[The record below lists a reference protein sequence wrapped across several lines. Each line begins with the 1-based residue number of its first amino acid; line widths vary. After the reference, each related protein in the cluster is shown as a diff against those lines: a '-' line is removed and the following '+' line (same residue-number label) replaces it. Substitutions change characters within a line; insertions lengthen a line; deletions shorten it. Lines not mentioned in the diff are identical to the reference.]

1 MTDDPNAPRTEVLPA
16 GAQAG
21 EYMPPE
27 TRAMIGK
34 LLPFLR
40 AVSYAARKC
49 REVELRQLV
58 HGAANRPLLSWSLA
72 ELELEQLA
80 REILQYAQS
89 DADAFGTPNTY
100 VVVAYFELERVP
112 GATSPAFRLRSSVS
126 GVSLDGQIHGP
137 DDVLETEPAT
147 RAGHQAQMMRHNE
160 ALMRNTIGGFS
171 QVLAASNQVI
181 SSLQIE
187 LRRRADKE
195 EAVEKRQMELMTLF
209 ESITTEHHK
218 RALEERRQATNEKY
232 RSMAF
237 EELSLVLPVIA
248 NRFLQSKGMPGVFRE
263 RMTPEIEMID
273 RFFASLTPQQIERM
287 MVVGGLTPAQQI
299 AIGEAYQAFQQR
311 NERMKKAN
319 GEAEKND
326 GGDGG
331 TGPNGTDGSGSSG
344 SAPSTN

>member
-1 MTDDPNAPRTEVLPA
+1 MTDDGQAPRTEVLPA
-16 GAQAG
+16 GAQAD
-21 EYMPPE
+21 EYLPPE
-27 TRAMIGK
+27 TRALIGK
-34 LLPFLR
+34 LVPFLR
-40 AVSYAARKC
+40 AVSYATRKC

-58 HGAANRPLLSWSLA
+58 HGAANRPLLSWNLA
-72 ELELEQLA
+72 EVELEQLA

-100 VVVAYFELERVP
+100 VVVAYFEIERVP

-126 GVSLDGQIHGP
+126 GVSLNGQIHGP

-147 RAGHQAQMMRHNE
+147 RAGQHAQMMRHNE

-195 EAVEKRQMELMTLF
+195 EAVEKRQMELMQLF

-218 RALEERRQATNEKY
+218 RQLEERRAQTNEKY
-232 RSMAF
+232 RAMAF

-311 NERMKKAN
+311 NERMKGN
-319 GEAEKND
+319 GEAEKTD
-326 GGDGG
+326 HGSSS
-331 TGPNGTDGSGSSG
+331 NGADGSGSSG
-344 SAPSTN
+344 GSAPSTN